1 MPPMNFAVT
10 EQEVQATIDEM
21 ADGKMVQSVLVSNE
35 LIYVNHFRYIFEE
48 LWKDGID
55 AKTRMASIEE
65 GVDLGNIEVLPSA
78 PRARELYSKLLE
90 DATEEVLLLFPSIN
104 EFRRQE
110 RIITESRVL
119 PNAESKTTSELSIG
133 IRNIR
138 VRILM
143 PFNRLIQQNIQ
154 DFKSAFSNIKIRY
167 IEPLMLTTQATILVT
182 DRKNSLVMEIRDD
195 SKSTF
200 DEAIGMST
208 YSDSKAGVL
217 SYVSIFENLWKQ
229 IELYEDIVKSH
240 EQLRIHDKMQQE
252 FINVAA
258 HELRTPIQPIIGLS
272 QLLLSKTG
280 NIEQY
285 NGFLDIIYR
294 NANRLTRL
302 SDDILDVAKIE
313 SKSLGLKKVQF
324 NLNDVIG
331 NAMDDIVLSK
341 DFNSKNLQLSY
352 EPRDIFLQADK
363 SRIAQVISNLL
374 NNALKFTSEGTITI
388 STEKYTAN
396 KKNKDWVIVNVK
408 DTGQGIDSSVLSRLF
423 KKFASKSDHGTGLG
437 LFISK
442 GIIEAHLGKI
452 CGKNN
457 EDGKGATFSFRIP
470 AT

>member
-1 MPPMNFAVT
+1 
-10 EQEVQATIDEM
+10 
-21 ADGKMVQSVLVSNE
+21 
-35 LIYVNHFRYIFEE
+35 
-48 LWKDGID
+48 
-55 AKTRMASIEE
+55 
-65 GVDLGNIEVLPSA
+65 
-78 PRARELYSKLLE
+78 
-90 DATEEVLLLFPSIN
+90 
-104 EFRRQE
+104 
-110 RIITESRVL
+110 
-119 PNAESKTTSELSIG
+119 
-133 IRNIR
+133 
-138 VRILM
+138 
-143 PFNRLIQQNIQ
+143 
-154 DFKSAFSNIKIRY
+154 
-167 IEPLMLTTQATILVT
+167 MLTTQATILVT

-272 QLLLSKTG
+272 QVLLSKTG

-331 NAMDDIVLSK
+331 NAMDDVVLSK

-423 KKFASKSDHGTGLG
+423 KKFESKSDHGTGLG